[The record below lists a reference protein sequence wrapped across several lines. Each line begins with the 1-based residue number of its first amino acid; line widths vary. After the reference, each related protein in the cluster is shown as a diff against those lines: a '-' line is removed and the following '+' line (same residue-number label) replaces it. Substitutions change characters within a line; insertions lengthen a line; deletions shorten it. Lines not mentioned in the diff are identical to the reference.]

1 KTGMDCQKYPW
12 VYFPSSSRTPAVTAL
27 ICQQPYKTRGD
38 TGCVTLF
45 FRGVTHG

>member
-1 KTGMDCQKYPW
+1 
-12 VYFPSSSRTPAVTAL
+12 
-27 ICQQPYKTRGD
+27 CQQPYKTRGD

>member
-1 KTGMDCQKYPW
+1 
-12 VYFPSSSRTPAVTAL
+12 
-27 ICQQPYKTRGD
+27 QQPYKTRGD

>member
-1 KTGMDCQKYPW
+1 
-12 VYFPSSSRTPAVTAL
+12 
-27 ICQQPYKTRGD
+27 QPYKTRGD

>member
-1 KTGMDCQKYPW
+1 
-12 VYFPSSSRTPAVTAL
+12 
-27 ICQQPYKTRGD
+27 YKTRGD

>member
-1 KTGMDCQKYPW
+1 
-12 VYFPSSSRTPAVTAL
+12 
-27 ICQQPYKTRGD
+27 PYKTRGD

>member
-1 KTGMDCQKYPW
+1 TKHSPGKPGR
-12 VYFPSSSRTPAVTAL
+12 FK
-27 ICQQPYKTRGD
+27 PYKTRGD

>member
-1 KTGMDCQKYPW
+1 
-12 VYFPSSSRTPAVTAL
+12 L

>member
-1 KTGMDCQKYPW
+1 
-12 VYFPSSSRTPAVTAL
+12 